1 MGIFV
6 IMGIALVYQALR
18 IKLGYY
24 RNVFLRQRGLSI
36 PKYGYYGNLPLGIGL
51 ILAVLSTQIEE
62 SLLRDI
68 LFYIGM
74 YGGFLVALL
83 FMVLKPNFLKPRWLL
98 DWEATYD
105 QATID
110 YLFEQARLNAEDWTT
125 FTPELFERWVQ
136 DVVRRYEEQQRR
148 EREADKQ

>member
-1 MGIFV
+1 
-6 IMGIALVYQALR
+6 
-18 IKLGYY
+18 
-24 RNVFLRQRGLSI
+24 
-36 PKYGYYGNLPLGIGL
+36 
-51 ILAVLSTQIEE
+51 
-62 SLLRDI
+62 
-68 LFYIGM
+68 M

-136 DVVRRYEEQQRR
+136 DVVQRYEKENTTRVSN
-148 EREADKQ
+148 

>member
-1 MGIFV
+1 MEGIIL

-18 IKLGYY
+18 IKLGY
-24 RNVFLRQRGLSI
+24 RKHEFLRQRGL
-36 PKYGYYGNLPLGIGL
+36 PFPRNGHYGYLPIGIGL
-51 ILAVLSTQIEE
+51 ILAVLSTLVEE
-62 SLLRDI
+62 SLLRDV

-74 YGGFLVALL
+74 FGGLPVGLL

-136 DVVRRYEEQQRR
+136 DVVQRYEKENTTRVSN
-148 EREADKQ
+148 